1 MSFSLFCSLS
11 LSLSLSLSVAP
22 RQKQAEATP
31 HTLHAGAA
39 EWAGAL
45 LQQDT
50 LPGHLYARGDRNAH
64 WPHWVPRS
72 GESHT
77 SIVYISIPH
86 TPPSM
91 SLSAAKLFAALLRWL
106 HRWLATCNLQRAT
119 CNLPPV
125 TCRLARQHDNM
136 SLCVA
141 QTATRCCK
149 STKYASA
156 YAAAWLLPQVAK
168 SPQSFQPEIAKI

>member
-11 LSLSLSLSVAP
+11 LSFSVAP

-39 EWAGAL
+39 ERAGAL

-64 WPHWVPRS
+64 WPHRVPRS
-72 GESHT
+72 GELHT
-77 SIVYISIPH
+77 SIYIYPPHSSINVAVRCQ
-86 TPPSM
+86 TFRGFVAVTA
-91 SLSAAKLFAALLRWL
+91 SLIS
-106 HRWLATCNLQRAT
+106 NLQRAT

-141 QTATRCCK
+141 QTATRCWK
-149 STKYASA
+149 STKYAPA
-156 YAAAWLLPQVAK
+156 YAAASPMPQVAK
-168 SPQSFQPEIAKI
+168 SPQSFQPEIAEI